1 MAIARIQFEFIWVG
15 LVCPVE
21 GERGIILHG
30 NHKYS
35 SVVYIQN
42 FASLFTSVQLLDKVP
57 SILRHRKIN
66 VSDTGH
72 MVVNFDINIKL
83 TRRRL

>member
-15 LVCPVE
+15 LVRTVE

-35 SVVYIQN
+35 NDVYIQN
-42 FASLFTSVQLLDKVP
+42 FASLCMLFLLPKV
-57 SILRHRKIN
+57 SILRSYKNHVCEIN
-66 VSDTGH
+66 VT
-72 MVVNFDINIKL
+72 VF
-83 TRRRL
+83 